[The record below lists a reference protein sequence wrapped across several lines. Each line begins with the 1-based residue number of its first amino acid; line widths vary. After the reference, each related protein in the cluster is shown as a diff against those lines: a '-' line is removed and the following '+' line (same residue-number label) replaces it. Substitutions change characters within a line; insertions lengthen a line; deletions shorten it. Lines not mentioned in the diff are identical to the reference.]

1 MQYKSLLVNVF
12 IIFICIKHKIPTA
25 AQSVVS
31 QHLILLVGDSHF
43 ALEKKLIIISVELHL
58 LNTRLLIWFTQ
69 S

>member
-1 MQYKSLLVNVF
+1 M
-12 IIFICIKHKIPTA
+12 A

-31 QHLILLVGDSHF
+31 QHLIPLVGESHF
-43 ALEKKLIIISVELHL
+43 ALEKKKLIIISLELHL